1 LVDKHCHNDIF
12 AITVPFPIPNSRG
25 GVMRLGRLS
34 DRERL
39 RAELQQA
46 MEGVGRLDAGSRQQ
60 GIDARDLEAIGS
72 HVFAALQALDRS
84 GPAENAA
91 MPDDPRARAAQ
102 LITAALMATQLVEE
116 MVDALAVTSMRIEAV
131 PVKVD
136 LLELTARMDALNE
149 AFHLVASG
157 IVRTNAVLKRAP

>member
-1 LVDKHCHNDIF
+1 
-12 AITVPFPIPNSRG
+12 
-25 GVMRLGRLS
+25 
-34 DRERL
+34 
-39 RAELQQA
+39 
-46 MEGVGRLDAGSRQQ
+46 
-60 GIDARDLEAIGS
+60 
-72 HVFAALQALDRS
+72 
-84 GPAENAA
+84 

-131 PVKVD
+131 PVKAD